1 MKKVLAFLLTLLFA
15 GTGNAALKDR
25 LEPILSGD
33 LNIAVDTFIIGT
45 HDKYVATIVRD
56 IDYEVMRDLSVTM
69 SEAINNYDND
79 KIAIIEKQILD
90 KNSKKYSLA
99 ERSLVIKSDL
109 ESALVSEPLI
119 NSDMEEIAVGSLQ
132 ELIWNAVA
140 GPNGW
145 GTRILSEY
153 PEPVTLSLDKYP
165 IDRKRFV
172 DIARRDIGGIFLDT
186 ESIKTSP
193 GGCSA
198 LIVET
203 FNFDAEVHFGGM
215 VMQYAYQPYVDAS
228 YAVTT
233 TEFSFERKAFRQL
246 RFTVFGL
253 DDKIIYSVKMNN
265 NMWVTEDINP
275 STPFVL
281 DVVGNNLPEDVY
293 EPISKDVKLFEE
305 YVQER
310 IEEAM
315 KMQQE
320 FEESQELQ
328 EPQEPEG
335 KQELE
340 EPQPPQEEQAPQEP
354 QEPDALEESHVIEKP
369 QELEESQDAKP

>member
-1 MKKVLAFLLTLLFA
+1 MKKILAFLLALLFA
-15 GTGNAALKDR
+15 GTGNASLKDR

-45 HDKYVATIVRD
+45 HDKYVVTIVRD
-56 IDYEVMRDLSVTM
+56 IDYEVMRDLSLTM
-69 SEAINNYDND
+69 NETINNYDND
-79 KIAIIEKQILD
+79 SIAIIEKQILD
-90 KNSKKYSLA
+90 KNSKKYSLV

-119 NSDMEEIAVGSLQ
+119 NSDMEEIATGSLQ
-132 ELIWNAVA
+132 ELIWNRIA
-140 GPNGW
+140 GPNGL
-145 GTRILSEY
+145 GVKILSEY
-153 PEPVTLSLDKYP
+153 PEPIALSLDKYP
-165 IDRKRFV
+165 IDRKRYV

-186 ESIKTSP
+186 ESIITSP

-228 YAVTT
+228 YAITT
-233 TEFSFERKAFRQL
+233 TEFSFERKAFRQS
-246 RFTVFGL
+246 RFTVFGM
-253 DDKIIYSVKMNN
+253 DDKIIYSVKMSN

-275 STPFVL
+275 STPFML
-281 DVVGNNLPEDVY
+281 DILANNLPENVS
-293 EPISKDVKLFEE
+293 ELLSEDVKSFEA

-320 FEESQELQ
+320 FEEQQELQ
-328 EPQEPEG
+328 EPQE
-335 KQELE
+335 LE
-340 EPQPPQEEQAPQEP
+340 EPQAPIEP
-354 QEPDALEESHVIEKP
+354 QELK
-369 QELEESQDAKP
+369 